1 MMAWKRIVQ
10 IVREGNGI
18 RLMLALVYVVM
29 MYRFYTSGQDYR
41 VFMGMFRVPDFDLA
55 SSHLEGN
62 MYAIGF
68 MVFGV
73 ALLLEQPST
82 YLSVPETMVYVRR
95 RRGLPRFLGYCA
107 IVLAYC
113 LAYTGVQLI
122 VAFRVVYASRAP
134 LALGAVC
141 AGWTLL
147 VLVLTINLG
156 YLGGNRAYGYLAAS
170 MMVLAP
176 LSCTPVMRW
185 LVKSSLLVPNWG
197 VVLGILTIVLVA
209 ANYVLF
215 NRLEII

>member
-1 MMAWKRIVQ
+1 M
-10 IVREGNGI
+10 
-18 RLMLALVYVVM
+18 
-29 MYRFYTSGQDYR
+29 
-41 VFMGMFRVPDFDLA
+41 
-55 SSHLEGN
+55 
-62 MYAIGF
+62 
-68 MVFGV
+68 
-73 ALLLEQPST
+73 
-82 YLSVPETMVYVRR
+82 
-95 RRGLPRFLGYCA
+95 
-107 IVLAYC
+107 LAYC

-156 YLGGNRAYGYLAAS
+156 YLGGNRAYGYLAAL

-176 LSCTPVMRW
+176 LSCAPVMRW

-197 VVLGILTIVLVA
+197 AVLGILTIVLVT

-215 NRLEII
+215 DRLEII

>member
-18 RLMLALVYVVM
+18 RLMLALVYAVM

-141 AGWTLL
+141 AGWT
-147 VLVLTINLG
+147 
-156 YLGGNRAYGYLAAS
+156 
-170 MMVLAP
+170 
-176 LSCTPVMRW
+176 
-185 LVKSSLLVPNWG
+185 
-197 VVLGILTIVLVA
+197 
-209 ANYVLF
+209 
-215 NRLEII
+215 